1 MSSLVALQ
9 QRGRGMNL
17 ESAPDDST
25 SQKTSNYLNVLERTT
40 GVGDSPVGE
49 NLMSCW
55 SSHPSTAEHVKFC
68 GNLSGLSDKAKYSY
82 VTDSELVP

>member
-9 QRGRGMNL
+9 RWGRGMNS
-17 ESAPDDST
+17 ERAPDLST
-25 SQKTSNYLNVLERTT
+25 SQKIKCYLNGLERPT
-40 GVGDSPVGE
+40 GVGESPVGE
-49 NLMSCW
+49 NILSCW

-82 VTDSELVP
+82 VTDSEVVP

>member
-9 QRGRGMNL
+9 CWGRGMNL

-25 SQKTSNYLNVLERTT
+25 SQKISNYLNTLERVTEE
-40 GVGDSPVGE
+40 GDSPVWE
-49 NLMSCW
+49 NLISCW

-82 VTDSELVP
+82 VTDSEVVP